1 MRTTQCLI
9 DTYSYGAGE
18 LTNLPAVFTCHP
30 YGTIGRFGIPLDRSH
45 LMNIFSLSHLL
56 ELVKELPDPNQFIN
70 ANRGRS
76 SVIRLPV
83 RDWDAVR
90 DADHP
95 DREFEAHENPYV
107 EFEII
112 QWKNT
117 KGVSAPRWVLRGLV
131 AM

>member
-1 MRTTQCLI
+1 MK
-9 DTYSYGAGE
+9 
-18 LTNLPAVFTCHP
+18 
-30 YGTIGRFGIPLDRSH
+30 
-45 LMNIFSLSHLL
+45 IFSLSHLL
-56 ELVKELPDPNQFIN
+56 ELTKELPDPNQFV
-70 ANRGRS
+70 AAGQTRS
-76 SVIRLPV
+76 SVFRIPI

-95 DREFEAHENPYV
+95 EREFDAHENAYV

>member
-1 MRTTQCLI
+1 
-9 DTYSYGAGE
+9 
-18 LTNLPAVFTCHP
+18 
-30 YGTIGRFGIPLDRSH
+30 
-45 LMNIFSLSHLL
+45 MNIFSLSHLL
-56 ELVKELPDPNQFIN
+56 ELVKELPDPEDFIH
-70 ANRGRS
+70 AERNRRS
-76 SVIRLPV
+76 VFRIPV

-95 DREFEAHENPYV
+95 EREFDAHENAYV
-107 EFEII
+107 EFEIV